1 MRLGIVIGYSTA
13 GALDMDLVRT
23 AEDSGLDSIWTSEAW
38 GTDAVTPA
46 AWILSQTKRIH
57 VGTAIMQMPAR
68 TPACAALTALTLQM
82 LSGNRFR
89 LGVGPSGP
97 QVVEGW
103 HGVAFGKPMARTRE
117 YLEIVR
123 ALRPEAPRVGKE
135 RVSTCRS
142 RGSPN
147 P

>member
-68 TPACAALTALTLQM
+68 TPACAAMTAMTLQM
-82 LSGNRFR
+82 LRSEER
-89 LGVGPSGP
+89 
-97 QVVEGW
+97 
-103 HGVAFGKPMARTRE
+103 
-117 YLEIVR
+117 
-123 ALRPEAPRVGKE
+123 RVGQE
-135 RVSTCRS
+135 CVSTCRS
-142 RGSPN
+142 RGSP
-147 P
+147 